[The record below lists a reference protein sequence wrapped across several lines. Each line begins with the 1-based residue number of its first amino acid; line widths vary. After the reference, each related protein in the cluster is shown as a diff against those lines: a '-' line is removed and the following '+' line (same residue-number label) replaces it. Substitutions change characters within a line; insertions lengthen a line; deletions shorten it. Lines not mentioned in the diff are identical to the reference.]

1 MKDIVIMEEDDVVVL
16 EFNDEY
22 DGENLIYH
30 EKMRKKIKN
39 KKLNTRIRAIV
50 KENEKLKYY
59 TNILLNMCGIRND
72 KHIIKSV
79 SFIQAHVRGWILR
92 CDKKEFDKS
101 VEMFLRQCRIF
112 LAKKEVEN
120 RRNSIIKI
128 QSVMRGVLQRK
139 TPIGKGISAILELKK
154 DILRCEISLLLA
166 SRFKN

>member
-30 EKMRKKIKN
+30 EKIRKKIKN
-39 KKLNTRIRAIV
+39 KRINTRISAIV

-92 CDKKEFDKS
+92 CDKNKFYKS
-101 VEMFLRQCRIF
+101 VDLFLRRCRIF
-112 LAKKEVEN
+112 LAKKEVVK
-120 RRNSIIKI
+120 RLNSIIKI

-139 TPIGKGISAILELKK
+139 TPIGKSINTILELKQYL
-154 DILRCEISLLLA
+154 LRCEISLLLV
-166 SRFKN
+166 SRFQN

>member
-39 KKLNTRIRAIV
+39 KRINTRISAIV

-59 TNILLNMCGIRND
+59 TNILLNMCGMRND

-112 LAKKEVEN
+112 LAKKKVEK
-120 RRNSIIKI
+120 RLNSIIKI
-128 QSVMRGVLQRK
+128 QSVMRGILQRK
-139 TPIGKGISAILELKK
+139 TPIGKSINTILELKQ
-154 DILRCEISLLLA
+154 DLLRCEISLLLA

>member
-22 DGENLIYH
+22 DDENLIYH
-30 EKMRKKIKN
+30 KKIREKLKN
-39 KKLNTRIRAIV
+39 KRINNKISAIV

-59 TNILLNMCGIRND
+59 TNILLNMCGMRND
-72 KHIIKSV
+72 KHIVKSV

-101 VEMFLRQCRIF
+101 VYLFLRRCRIF
-112 LAKKEVEN
+112 LAKKEVEK
-120 RRNSIIKI
+120 RLNSIIKI
-128 QSVMRGVLQRK
+128 QSVMKGVLQRK
-139 TPIGKGISAILELKK
+139 TPIGKSINTILELKK
-154 DILRCEISLLLA
+154 ELLRCEISLLLV